1 MAHKQ
6 GGGSTKNNRD
16 SKSKRLGLKKNSNQ
30 KIKKGQ
36 IILRQRGLKYKN
48 GENVA
53 LSKDYT
59 LYSKSKGFLDF
70 SKFPVISVR
79 DYREEDRLSLVAQW

>member
-16 SKSKRLGLKKNSNQ
+16 SKSKRLGFKKSANQ
-30 KIKKGQ
+30 KINKGE

-48 GENVA
+48 GKNVGI
-53 LSKDYT
+53 SKDYT
-59 LYSKSKGFLDF
+59 LYAKQCGFVDITKS
-70 SKFPVISVR
+70 PIISIK
-79 DYREEDRLSLVAQW
+79 DYL

>member
-16 SKSKRLGLKKNSNQ
+16 SKSKRLGLKKNSSQ
-30 KIKKGQ
+30 KVLRGQ

-59 LYSKSKGFLDF
+59 LYSKSNGFVDF
-70 SKFPVISVR
+70 SKLPVISVK
-79 DYREEDRLSLVAQW
+79 DYL